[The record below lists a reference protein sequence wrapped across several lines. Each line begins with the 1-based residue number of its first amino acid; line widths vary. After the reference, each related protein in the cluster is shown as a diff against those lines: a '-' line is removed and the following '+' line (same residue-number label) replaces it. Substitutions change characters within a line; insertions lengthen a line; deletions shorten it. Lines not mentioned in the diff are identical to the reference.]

1 MRGALDA
8 GLLRPRFGPDA
19 RFQIHGRQLPPRVC
33 KSRAIRGEHSAA
45 FGSRVEHSCRAQV
58 LACAVRAKTFIFAA
72 NAPATLFLDVLL
84 FCHRTLV
91 QPAVTVK
98 AGKMIKPIAV
108 PKSKLRSVGA
118 EKANLI

>member
-1 MRGALDA
+1 M
-8 GLLRPRFGPDA
+8 
-19 RFQIHGRQLPPRVC
+19 
-33 KSRAIRGEHSAA
+33 
-45 FGSRVEHSCRAQV
+45 
-58 LACAVRAKTFIFAA
+58 
-72 NAPATLFLDVLL
+72 FLDVLL

-118 EKANLI
+118 EKANLILIPPLSCVQNVNTCSQVNVKRKSFLK